1 MKKRAEIFKQYWK
14 MLKAMIHWINT
25 IGDIENEVDAYASF
39 QVEIKAFEK
48 KLAVYRSEK
57 DRI

>member
-1 MKKRAEIFKQYWK
+1 MKKVEIFKQYWK

-39 QVEIKAFEK
+39 QVEIKTFEK
-48 KLAVYRSEK
+48 KLAVYRSGK

>member
-25 IGDIENEVDAYASF
+25 IGDIENEVDAYTSF

>member
-48 KLAVYRSEK
+48 KLAV
-57 DRI
+57 

>member
-1 MKKRAEIFKQYWK
+1 MKKVEIFKQYWK